1 MRGPSRRT
9 RRGGFGRPSAL
20 AVVAGAAQAGAAIV
34 AAMLLTAATAGIA
47 ASMTLRIATFNTSLN
62 RAAAGQLLRDLES
75 GEDAQARAVAGIIQR
90 VRPDVL
96 LLNEFDY
103 DEGGEALQ
111 AFEQRYLG
119 VAQVAPDARST
130 SEAPA
135 TQPLHYDFRFSAP
148 VNTGVPSGLDL
159 DHDGRTDGPGDAW
172 GFGAFPGQY
181 GMAVLSRF
189 PLDAS
194 ALRSFRELRW
204 ATMPGALIPPGWYP
218 RDAEPQLRLS
228 SKSHWDLPVRIG
240 ERRIHLLASH
250 PTPPAFDGPEDRN
263 GRRNHDE
270 IRLWADYLSAER
282 SGWIVDDAGRRGGL
296 DPSAAFVIAG
306 DLNAD
311 PFDGGS
317 HPNAV
322 RQLLEHPRVHREAA
336 LGRWVPASPGAAA
349 AAARDGAANST
360 HRGHARHDTAD
371 FGDRG
376 QSPGNLRV
384 DYVLPSA
391 DLVVCGSGVYWPV
404 DEPSVSAS
412 DHRLV
417 WIDIALDGRCEDSAD
432 Q

>member
-1 MRGPSRRT
+1 MRGPLRRT

-20 AVVAGAAQAGAAIV
+20 ATLAALLMIAGSTATGAGAGAGAGAGQRIV
-34 AAMLLTAATAGIA
+34 
-47 ASMTLRIATFNTSLN
+47 RFATFNTSLN
-62 RAAAGQLLRDLES
+62 RAAAGQLLRDLAS
-75 GEDAQARAVAGIIQR
+75 GEDAQARVIATIIQR

-96 LLNEFDY
+96 LLNEFDH
-103 DEGGEALQ
+103 DGDGLALRE
-111 AFEQRYLG
+111 FEQRYLG
-119 VAQVAPDARST
+119 VAQLAPDARST
-130 SEAPA
+130 PEAPA
-135 TQPLHYDFRFSAP
+135 TRPLRYDFRFGAP

-159 DHDGRTDGPGDAW
+159 DRDGRSDGPGDAW

-204 ATMPGALIPPGWYP
+204 ASMPGALIPPGWYP
-218 RDAEPQLRLS
+218 RDAEPLLRLS
-228 SKSHWDLPVRIG
+228 SKSHWDLPLQIEGRL
-240 ERRIHLLASH
+240 IHLLASH

-270 IRLWADYLSAER
+270 IRLWADYVSPER
-282 SGWIVDDAGRRGGL
+282 SAWIVDDAGRRGGL

-317 HPNAV
+317 HPDAI

-336 LGRWVPASPGAAA
+336 LGRWVPASAGAEA
-349 AAARDGAANST
+349 AAARDGATNAT
-360 HRGHARHDTAD
+360 HRGAARQDTAD

-376 QSPGNLRV
+376 SSPGNLRV

-391 DLVVCGSGVYWPV
+391 DLVVCGSGVWWPV
-404 DEPSVSAS
+404 DDPAVSAS

-417 WIDIALDGRCEDSAD
+417 WVDVAIDGRCEAAAD